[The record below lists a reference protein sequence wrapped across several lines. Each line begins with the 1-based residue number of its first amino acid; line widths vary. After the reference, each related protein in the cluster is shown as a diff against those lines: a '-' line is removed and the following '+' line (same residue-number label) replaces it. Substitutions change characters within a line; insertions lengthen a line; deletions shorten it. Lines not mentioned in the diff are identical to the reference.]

1 MVRSVDSKMLISNEL
16 RVKVPQ
22 YKSGGRFWGI
32 ISLLSYDMTY
42 YRERGRGPYILAF
55 SLVSSKRN
63 GDSGE
68 YRTTFLYCHWISDG
82 TI

>member
-1 MVRSVDSKMLISNEL
+1 MLISNEL

-32 ISLLSYDMTY
+32 ISLLSNDMTY
-42 YRERGRGPYILAF
+42 YRERSIHSCFP
-55 SLVSSKRN
+55 LVSSKRK